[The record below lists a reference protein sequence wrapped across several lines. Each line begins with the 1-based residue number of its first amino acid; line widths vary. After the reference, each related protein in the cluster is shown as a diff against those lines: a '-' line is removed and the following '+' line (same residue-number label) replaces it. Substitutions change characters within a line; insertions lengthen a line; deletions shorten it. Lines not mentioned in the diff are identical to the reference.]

1 MFLRSGDRF
10 CEGACGWY
18 GFRKHHA
25 NLRRCTVRA
34 KRPAFFH
41 CLAALITGLFH
52 RYRGRDRE
60 GTPEINAERGQEA
73 RRAGGARLALI
84 GYRTLD
90 LALLASSVHVY
101 EGEGRLFVG
110 VGWLNRNDTLVVFG
124 THLQFS
130 NRARLLFA
138 LEFLAVLRILVVI
151 VYIYVAAMLV
161 RMTFE
166 DFAVTLELVTI
177 EVENSGWRIIRNV
190 ARNQQL
196 HAEGFGQDAEI
207 SLVLVVVIS
216 GFWAR
221 ARIEGTPIFLASA
234 SSPMCMS
241 PTGLSNVDFLVVR
254 IRALGKEGKG
264 QRSREYKRKCQA
276 AKHKNPPIEGAL
288 DVRIF
293 AVSPDVD
300 Q

>member
-1 MFLRSGDRF
+1 MFVRSGDRF

-221 ARIEGTPIFLASA
+221 ARIEGYADLFGIRIFADVHVTDRAL
-234 SSPMCMS
+234 
-241 PTGLSNVDFLVVR
+241 NVDFLVVR
-254 IRALGKEGKG
+254 IRALGKRGRVNAVVNTSESARRRNIEILLSKG
-264 QRSREYKRKCQA
+264 
-276 AKHKNPPIEGAL
+276 P
-288 DVRIF
+288 
-293 AVSPDVD
+293 
-300 Q
+300 